1 MSVATIPDYSSPDTT
16 KPPVVGRLA
25 PSPTGGLHLG
35 NARTF
40 LLAWLLARR
49 SGGRIVFRM
58 EDLDAGRARD
68 DAAKAAIADLRWL
81 GLDWD
86 EGPDVGGPHGPYVQS
101 ARTEIYRHALERLI
115 ETGLVYPC
123 TCTRAEAARMA
134 SAPHAEDEPPAYPG
148 TCAGRTADDAHCLT
162 EQGMPFAWRFRSR
175 GLVVE
180 WTDVFLG
187 PRRHEM
193 DRIGG
198 DFIVARSGDVFSY
211 QLAVVVDDGLMG
223 VDQVVRGRDL
233 VDSTPRQILIQ
244 EALGLAS
251 PEYRHV
257 GLVLGPDGKR
267 LAKRDQAVKIGRLRE
282 SGIRPEAIAGA
293 LARSIGFEV
302 NSATPDLL
310 IEAKWPID
318 AEKLT
323 RNRTIDPAE
332 FI

>member
-1 MSVATIPDYSSPDTT
+1 MSEASVPDRSSPDTMRS
-16 KPPVVGRLA
+16 PVVARLA

-58 EDLDAGRARD
+58 EDLDAGRARA
-68 DAAKAAIADLRWL
+68 DAAEAAIADLRWL

-86 EGPDVGGPHGPYVQS
+86 EGPDVGGPHWPYVQS
-101 ARTEIYRHALERLI
+101 ARTEIYRNALERLI
-115 ETGLVYPC
+115 ATGLVYPC
-123 TCTRAEAARMA
+123 TCTRAEVARMA

-148 TCAGRTADDAHCLT
+148 TCAWRSADDARRLT
-162 EQGMPFAWRFRSR
+162 EQGTPFAWRFRAR
-175 GLVVE
+175 GRRVA
-180 WTDVFLG
+180 WTDVFFG
-187 PRRHEM
+187 PQCHEM

-223 VDQVVRGRDL
+223 VNQVVRGRDL
-233 VDSTPRQILIQ
+233 IDSTPRQILIQ
-244 EALGLAS
+244 EALGLVR

-257 GLVLGPDGKR
+257 GLVLDRDGKR
-267 LAKRDQAVKIGRLRE
+267 LAKRDLAVKIGQMRT
-282 SGIRPEAIAGA
+282 SGIRPEAIAGV
-293 LARSIGFEV
+293 LARSLGVEID
-302 NSATPDLL
+302 SATPERL

-318 AEKLT
+318 AANLT
-323 RNRTIDPAE
+323 RDRTIDPAE
-332 FI
+332 FV

>member
-1 MSVATIPDYSSPDTT
+1 MSEAAYRSSPSAAR
-16 KPPVVGRLA
+16 PNRLVIGRLA

-40 LLAWLLARR
+40 LLAWLLVRR

-58 EDLDAGRARD
+58 EDLDAGRARA
-68 DAAKAAIADLRWL
+68 DAAEAALADLRWL

-101 ARTEIYRHALERLI
+101 ARTETYRNALERLI
-115 ETGLVYPC
+115 ATGQVYPC
-123 TCTRAEAARMA
+123 TCTRAEVARMA
-134 SAPHAEDEPPAYPG
+134 SAPHTEDEPPAYPG
-148 TCAGRTADDAHCLT
+148 TCARRTADEARRLT
-162 EQGMPFAWRFRSR
+162 EQGIPFAWRFRAGGR
-175 GLVVE
+175 IVE
-180 WTDVFLG
+180 WTDEYLG
-187 PRRHEM
+187 PQRHAL

-223 VDQVVRGRDL
+223 VNQVVRGRDL

-244 EALGLAS
+244 EGLGLPR

-267 LAKRDQAVKIGRLRE
+267 LAKRDQAVKIGQMRA
-282 SGIRPEAIAGA
+282 SGIRPETIAGT
-293 LARSIGFEV
+293 LARSLGVEIG
-302 NSATPDLL
+302 SATPERL
-310 IEAKWPID
+310 IEAKWLND
-318 AEKLT
+318 MANLT
-323 RNRTIDPAE
+323 RDRTIDPAE
-332 FI
+332 FV